1 MVFTTLSALG
11 RHINKHHISFC
22 NERREHTMENLVKI
36 KNYLNSEPSADSVN
50 VPAMFFVEDGAML
63 VDYFRTEITIGKY
76 CKDGGYTY
84 SERRV

>member
-1 MVFTTLSALG
+1 MVFTTLSGL
-11 RHINKHHISFC
+11 RTHINKHHISFC

-36 KNYLNSEPSADSVN
+36 KNYLNDNPMVKN
-50 VPAMFFVEDGAML
+50 VTVPAKFFYEDGVML